1 MSEMTVAMPLSG
13 EEVIDAVLD
22 RLRQKLQRDCFLSR
36 NMAYESFDGS
46 FMIELRLKDNG
57 RVAEVQTTVNVS
69 HGESAKNQKPIVVAG
84 KFNEMAPNDVRQHA
98 NLPIPTVVDTQEGK
112 REMKSVKYA
121 RPPQPAQDVD
131 PGDNLPE
138 AEGEP
143 LI

>member
-1 MSEMTVAMPLSG
+1 MSEMTVALPLSG

-57 RVAEVQTTVNVS
+57 RIAEVQTTVNVS
-69 HGESAKNQKPIVVAG
+69 QGESAKNQKPIVVAG
-84 KFNEMAPNDVRQHA
+84 KFHDQAPNEVRQHA
-98 NLPIPTVVDTQEGK
+98 GLPVPAVVDTQEGK
-112 REMKSVKYA
+112 REMKSIRYA
-121 RPPQPAQDVD
+121 RPSQPTPDVD